1 MQIFVVFSPDNFLT
15 RTLSS
20 EEGGVSRLVLRLMS
34 AAENLPS
41 HAAEMMR
48 NALPDQLLQL
58 QTLWLGTLR
67 VIGPWLVHPPS
78 HLDVAGLPLVP
89 VLEDVAPCEPEVT
102 LPASTGFS
110 ALLTA
115 ACISVKCLAVGK
127 CHWSCL
133 VTWLHRNLRGDAR
146 SSWVARSRL
155 RFSSRHTETAER
167 LGVALNQSDIR
178 HTSYHQSFQT
188 DNLQTQPVCF
198 LELLEQLE
206 LGHGE
211 LLCVRLLAVAGLNR
225 CLGDCLGS
233 SSSLTFLIRI
243 LLLPR
248 GFWSRVLYAAGIAV
262 LLTSEMFV
270 LFWELNITNPHSEFA
285 ESFYNYNKLFCTK
298 WSNIQMFRE
307 KINSSQSALVV
318 GKYVKIS

>member
-1 MQIFVVFSPDNFLT
+1 MSRLQIYTNKSLAVAFKLHLMQIFVVCSPDNFLT

-41 HAAEMMR
+41 HSAEMMR

-89 VLEDVAPCEPEVT
+89 VLEDVTPCEPEVA
-102 LPASTGFS
+102 LPSSTGFS
-110 ALLTA
+110 ALLAA
-115 ACISVKCLAVGK
+115 ACTSVKCLSVGK

-188 DNLQTQPVCF
+188 DNLQHTTC
-198 LELLEQLE
+198 
-206 LGHGE
+206 
-211 LLCVRLLAVAGLNR
+211 
-225 CLGDCLGS
+225 
-233 SSSLTFLIRI
+233 
-243 LLLPR
+243 LLPR
-248 GFWSRVLYAAGIAV
+248 ASWAARARPWWAPLCRTPGCSWSQPMSRRLSWI
-262 LLTSEMFV
+262 F
-270 LFWELNITNPHSEFA
+270 
-285 ESFYNYNKLFCTK
+285 
-298 WSNIQMFRE
+298 
-307 KINSSQSALVV
+307 
-318 GKYVKIS
+318 